1 VGQCRTAV
9 AAIAIAATVLS
20 ACAGGQKSPA
30 RRAAEQRYVEGVHEQ
45 ATDIRQYLNDSKLVR
60 LGNAVCDG
68 FRARGGIEQIADL
81 MERTNGRNL
90 SPGDLGAIISNS
102 VKNLCPAYRG
112 RLATTAPPA

>member
-1 VGQCRTAV
+1 M
-9 AAIAIAATVLS
+9 AIAIAAAMMT
-20 ACAGGQKSPA
+20 ACAGGQKSAA
-30 RRAAEQRYVEGVHEQ
+30 RRAAELRYVDGVHAQ
-45 ATDIRQYLNDSKLVR
+45 ATDIRQYLSDSKLVR

-102 VKNLCPAYRG
+102 VKNLCPAYSG